1 MADQI
6 RKADR
11 VWALYK
17 GEEFITSGT
26 VAEIAEE
33 TGKKFDSL
41 MFLTRPAY
49 KRRKDFGNRLQM
61 YEIGDEEDE

>member
-1 MADQI
+1 MKT
-6 RKADR
+6 RKAHR
-11 VWALYK
+11 IWALYK
-17 GEEFITSGT
+17 GEEFIASGT

-33 TGKKFDSL
+33 TGKKFGIL

-61 YEIGDEEDE
+61 FEIGDDD